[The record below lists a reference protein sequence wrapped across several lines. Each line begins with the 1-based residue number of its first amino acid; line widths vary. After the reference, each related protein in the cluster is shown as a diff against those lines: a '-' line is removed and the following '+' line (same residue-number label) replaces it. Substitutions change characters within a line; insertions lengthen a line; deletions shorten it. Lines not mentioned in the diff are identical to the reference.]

1 MLRSLFNSQQ
11 SAVLSSFFSRGSW
24 TSRGLMK
31 TQVQGCRRRGA
42 GNQVSPLLLQGSF
55 HHPLLVSPFE
65 TKGTSEHHLA
75 QSPCPVNEKLK
86 PREKGLAQV
95 TQEVSRSS

>member
-1 MLRSLFNSQQ
+1 
-11 SAVLSSFFSRGSW
+11 
-24 TSRGLMK
+24 MK
-31 TQVQGCRRRGA
+31 AQMQGYRRRGT
-42 GNQVSPLLLQGSF
+42 GNQVSPFPLQGSLHNPF
-55 HHPLLVSPFE
+55 LVSPFE

-95 TQEVSRSS
+95 TQEVGRSS